1 MTQMFGQRWTAS
13 QGDAKAGDRYSKN
26 FLVWCEKT
34 AELTMEEWRWGIA
47 TLEKKIADG
56 YQMGSVVWPPTYAEF
71 IGLCHRPV
79 TPPEHKIF
87 PRLGL
92 EDKTA
97 REKRRQ
103 LGMEK
108 CGELKKLFE

>member
-1 MTQMFGQRWTAS
+1 MFGQRWTAS
-13 QGDAKAGDRYSKN
+13 QGDAKAGDRYSHN

-34 AELTMEEWRWGIA
+34 ADLTPEEWRWGLA
-47 TLEKKIADG
+47 ALERKIAEG
-56 YQMGSVVWPPTYAEF
+56 YQNGEVVWPPTYAEF
-71 IGLCHRPV
+71 WGLCRRPV
-79 TPPEHKIF
+79 APPEHRIL

-103 LGMEK
+103 MGMER
-108 CGELKKLFE
+108 CGELKKLFD